1 MDLQDSQG
9 DHHPTRA
16 LVLLPEGWPLLVVP
30 RQCLMGTKH
39 SCICAMWGR
48 VTLCARTERV
58 AAART
63 GLPWSKDT
71 VNWGI
76 SGGIG
81 RGAAPTEVQQ
91 LGGRWVLSCWG
102 WREVQCFGLPLELL
116 VSSSPRRAQSLEKHA
131 VKASRVLRGSAWL
144 GEVSS
149 PSPGTLA
156 HAVLQGVSSEKSM

>member
-30 RQCLMGTKH
+30 RQCLVGTKH

-48 VTLCARTERV
+48 VTLCARTEKV
-58 AAART
+58 A
-63 GLPWSKDT
+63 WSKD
-71 VNWGI
+71 WA
-76 SGGIG
+76 SLEQRHCELGGIG

-91 LGGRWVLSCWG
+91 LGGSWVLSCWG
-102 WREVQCFGLPLELL
+102 WREVQCFGLPFELL
-116 VSSSPRRAQSLEKHA
+116 VSSSPRRAQS